1 MVEGIGDMDLEN
13 YDETAAASGADIK
26 DEAVITFKQH
36 KGRTLKHVVLI
47 VFLFLKE
54 RGGRNP
60 IEFLWQK

>member
-36 KGRTLKHVVLI
+36 KGGTLKHIVLI
-47 VFLFLKE
+47 VFYF
-54 RGGRNP
+54 
-60 IEFLWQK
+60 